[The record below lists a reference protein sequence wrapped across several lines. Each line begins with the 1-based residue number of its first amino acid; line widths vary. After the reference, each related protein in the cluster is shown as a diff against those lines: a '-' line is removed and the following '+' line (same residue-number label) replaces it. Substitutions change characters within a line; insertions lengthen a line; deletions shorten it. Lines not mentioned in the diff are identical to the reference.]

1 MPRIDS
7 EGDVIVRVTG
17 IEKGPMPQTAVTPKY
32 LIVRGTTPIGPLELL
47 ISEQAARDLRTKLA
61 RLLPVVEAE

>member
-1 MPRIDS
+1 MPRIES
-7 EGDVIVRVTG
+7 EDDVIVRVTG

-47 ISEQAARDLRTKLA
+47 ISEQAARDFRTKLA
-61 RLLPVVEAE
+61 GLLPVAETE